1 MYLSKKQ
8 VQPER
13 ENLKMTLN
21 NQTMTLFNYEYP
33 FIKLDKNNVKVGTF
47 FSGIGSPEM
56 AFHRLKEN
64 GIINNYESVFFCE
77 VDKHAIKSYCAIHNK
92 TPDDNL
98 GDITKIN
105 GADIPYCDIWIGGF
119 PCQDIS
125 MAGVRRGFDFGSRTR
140 SSLGWKM
147 IQFLREVKDPPKVV
161 IFENVAAITHSK
173 FRRTLNLFKNDLEE
187 LGYSLYDDVLCAL
200 DYGTPQNRERYFLVA
215 IKGKYL
221 YQFPQKM
228 KLKLRLKDLLEKD
241 IDPNLVLSEKV
252 PFDLQSFVAN
262 KDYTK
267 DCKLVCKNL
276 KDKRRKY
283 VIDLYRFIDGKNKCG
298 RDTSSKY
305 NQTARLWSING
316 YCPTLTANSTEDT
329 SKMIIYRDN
338 CFFVKKISPLE
349 SWRFMG
355 FSDED
360 FYKAKDIGT
369 SNRQLFKQAGNSI
382 ATNVIYH
389 ILKNLF

>member
-1 MYLSKKQ
+1 MGI
-8 VQPER
+8 
-13 ENLKMTLN
+13 N
-21 NQTMTLFNYEYP
+21 NSSINLFNFNYP
-33 FIKLDKNNVKVGTF
+33 VIKLNKDNVKVGTF

-56 AFHRLKEN
+56 AFKRLKDN
-64 GIINNYESVFFCE
+64 GVINNYESIFFCE
-77 VDKHAIKSYCAIHNK
+77 IDKWAVKSYCAIHNK
-92 TPDDNL
+92 TEKDNL

-105 GADIPYCDIWIGGF
+105 GKDLPYCDIWIGGF

-125 MAGVRRGFDFGSRTR
+125 MAGVRRGFDFNSNTR

-147 IQFLREVKDPPKVV
+147 IQFIKEMDNPPKVV
-161 IFENVAAITHSK
+161 IFENVAAITNSK
-173 FRRTLNLFKNDLEE
+173 MRKTLSLFKQDLEN
-187 LGYSLYDDVLCAL
+187 LGYSLYDHVLTAL

-215 IKGKYL
+215 IKGKYI
-221 YQFPQKM
+221 YHFPEKI

-252 PFDLQSFVAN
+252 KFDLEKFVKN
-262 KDYTK
+262 KNYSK
-267 DCKLVCKNL
+267 NSKLICKNL
-276 KDKRRKY
+276 KDKRKKY
-283 VIDLYRFIDGKNKCG
+283 VINLYRFVDGKNHCG

-305 NQTARLWSING
+305 NQTARLWSMNG

-329 SKMIIYRDN
+329 SKMIIYKDN

-355 FSDED
+355 FSDDD
-360 FYKAKDIGT
+360 FYKAKSTGM

-382 ATNVIYH
+382 ATNVIYY

>member
-1 MYLSKKQ
+1 MWI
-8 VQPER
+8 
-13 ENLKMTLN
+13 N
-21 NQTMTLFNYEYP
+21 NPSINLFNFNYP
-33 FIKLDKNNVKVGTF
+33 VIKLNKDNVKVGTF

-56 AFHRLKEN
+56 AFKRLKDN

-77 VDKHAIKSYCAIHNK
+77 IDKWAVKSYCAIHNK
-92 TPDDNL
+92 TEKDNL

-105 GADIPYCDIWIGGF
+105 GKDLPYCDIWIGGF

-125 MAGVRRGFDFGSRTR
+125 MAGIRRGFDFNSNTR

-147 IQFLREVKDPPKVV
+147 IQFIREMDNPPKVV
-161 IFENVAAITHSK
+161 IFENVAAITNSK
-173 FRRTLNLFKNDLEE
+173 MRKTLSLFKQDLEN
-187 LGYSLYDDVLCAL
+187 LGYSLYDHVLTAL

-215 IKGKYL
+215 IKGKYI
-221 YQFPQKM
+221 YHFPEKI

-252 PFDLQSFVAN
+252 KFDLEKFVKN
-262 KDYTK
+262 KNYSK
-267 DCKLVCKNL
+267 NSKLICKNL
-276 KDKRRKY
+276 KDKRKRY
-283 VIDLYRFIDGKNKCG
+283 VINLYRFVDGKNHCG

-305 NQTARLWSING
+305 NQTARLWSMNG

-329 SKMIIYRDN
+329 SKMIIYKDN

-355 FSDED
+355 FSDDD
-360 FYKAKDIGT
+360 FYKAKSAGM

-382 ATNVIYH
+382 ATNVIYY

>member
-1 MYLSKKQ
+1 MAQ
-8 VQPER
+8 IR
-13 ENLKMTLN
+13 
-21 NQTMTLFNYEYP
+21 NQTINLFNFEYP
-33 FIKLDKNNVKVGTF
+33 VLKLNTDNVKVGTF

-56 AFHRLKEN
+56 AFKRLKDN
-64 GIINNYESVFFCE
+64 GIIKNFESVFYCE
-77 VDKHAIKSYCAIHNK
+77 IDKYAVKSYCAIHNK
-92 TPDDNL
+92 TENDNL

-105 GADIPYCDIWIGGF
+105 GADLPYCDIWIGGF

-125 MAGVRRGFDFGSRTR
+125 MAGVRRGFDFNSNTR

-147 IQFLREVKDPPKVV
+147 IQFLREIKDPPKVV
-161 IFENVAAITHSK
+161 IFENVAAITNVNM
-173 FRRTLNLFKNDLEE
+173 RRTLNLFKKDLED
-187 LGYSLYDDVLCAL
+187 LGYTLYDQVLTAL

-215 IKGKYL
+215 IKGNYL
-221 YQFPQKM
+221 YYFPEKI

-252 PFDLQSFVAN
+252 PFDLQKFVEN
-262 KDYTK
+262 RNYDKNS
-267 DCKLVCKNL
+267 KLICKNL
-276 KDKRRKY
+276 KDRRKRY
-283 VIDLYRFIDGKNKCG
+283 VINLYRFIDGKNHCG
-298 RDTSSKY
+298 RDTSSRY
-305 NQTARLWSING
+305 NQTARLWSMNG

-329 SKMIIYRDN
+329 SKMIIYKDN

-355 FSDED
+355 FSDDD
-360 FYKAKDIGT
+360 FYKAKSIGI

-382 ATNVIYH
+382 ATNVIYY

>member
-1 MYLSKKQ
+1 MI
-8 VQPER
+8 V
-13 ENLKMTLN
+13 N
-21 NQTMTLFNYEYP
+21 NPTVNLFNFNYP
-33 FIKLDKNNVKVGTF
+33 IIKLDKENVKVGTF

-56 AFHRLKEN
+56 AFKRLKDN
-64 GIINNYESVFFCE
+64 GVINNYESVFFCE
-77 VDKHAIKSYCAIHNK
+77 VDKYAIKSYCAIHNQDPNK
-92 TPDDNL
+92 NL

-105 GADIPYCDIWIGGF
+105 GADLPYCDIWIGGF

-125 MAGVRRGFDFGSRTR
+125 MAGVRRGFDFNSNTR

-147 IQFLREVKDPPKVV
+147 IQFLKEVKDPPKVV
-161 IFENVAAITHSK
+161 IFENVAAITNVK
-173 FRRTLNLFKNDLEE
+173 MRKTLNLFKEDLES
-187 LGYSLYDDVLCAL
+187 LGYSLYDHVLTAL

-215 IKGKYL
+215 IKGNYL
-221 YQFPQKM
+221 YYFPDKI
-228 KLKLRLKDLLEKD
+228 KLKLRLKDLLEKE

-252 PFDLQSFVAN
+252 PFDLHSFAEN
-262 KDYTK
+262 KNYTK
-267 DCKLVCKNL
+267 NSKLVCKNL
-276 KDKRRKY
+276 KDRRRKY
-283 VIDLYRFIDGKNKCG
+283 IINLYRFIDGKNHCG

-305 NQTARLWSING
+305 NQTARLWSMNG

-329 SKMIIYRDN
+329 SKMIIYKDN

-360 FYKAKDIGT
+360 FYKAKSVGI

-382 ATNVIYH
+382 ATNVIYY
-389 ILKNLF
+389 ILKKLF

>member
-1 MYLSKKQ
+1 MGI
-8 VQPER
+8 
-13 ENLKMTLN
+13 N
-21 NQTMTLFNYEYP
+21 NTSINLFNFNYP
-33 FIKLDKNNVKVGTF
+33 VIKLNKDNVKVGTF

-56 AFHRLKEN
+56 AFKRLKDN

-77 VDKHAIKSYCAIHNK
+77 IDKWAVKSYCAIHNK
-92 TPDDNL
+92 TEKDNL

-105 GADIPYCDIWIGGF
+105 GKNIPYCDIWIGGF

-125 MAGVRRGFDFGSRTR
+125 MAGIRRGFDFNSNTR

-147 IQFLREVKDPPKVV
+147 IQFIREMDNPPKVV
-161 IFENVAAITHSK
+161 IFENVAAITNSK
-173 FRRTLNLFKNDLEE
+173 MRKTLSLFKQDLEN
-187 LGYSLYDDVLCAL
+187 LGYSLYDHVLTAL

-215 IKGKYL
+215 IKGKYI
-221 YQFPQKM
+221 YHFPEKI
-228 KLKLRLKDLLEKD
+228 KLKLKLKDLLEKD

-252 PFDLQSFVAN
+252 KFDLEKFVKN
-262 KDYTK
+262 KNYSK
-267 DCKLVCKNL
+267 NSKLICNNL
-276 KDKRRKY
+276 KDKRKKY
-283 VIDLYRFIDGKNKCG
+283 IINLYRFVDGKNHCG

-305 NQTARLWSING
+305 NQTARLWSMNG

-329 SKMIIYRDN
+329 SKMIIYKDN

-355 FSDED
+355 FSDDD
-360 FYKAKDIGT
+360 FYKAKSTGM

-382 ATNVIYH
+382 ATNVIYY

>member
-1 MYLSKKQ
+1 M
-8 VQPER
+8 
-13 ENLKMTLN
+13 
-21 NQTMTLFNYEYP
+21 
-33 FIKLDKNNVKVGTF
+33 
-47 FSGIGSPEM
+47 
-56 AFHRLKEN
+56 
-64 GIINNYESVFFCE
+64 
-77 VDKHAIKSYCAIHNK
+77 
-92 TPDDNL
+92 
-98 GDITKIN
+98 
-105 GADIPYCDIWIGGF
+105 
-119 PCQDIS
+119 
-125 MAGVRRGFDFGSRTR
+125 
-140 SSLGWKM
+140 
-147 IQFLREVKDPPKVV
+147 
-161 IFENVAAITHSK
+161 
-173 FRRTLNLFKNDLEE
+173 NLFKNDLEE

>member
-1 MYLSKKQ
+1 MAQ
-8 VQPER
+8 IR
-13 ENLKMTLN
+13 
-21 NQTMTLFNYEYP
+21 NQTINLFNFEYP
-33 FIKLDKNNVKVGTF
+33 VLKLNKDNVKVGTF

-56 AFHRLKEN
+56 AFKRLKDN
-64 GIINNYESVFFCE
+64 GIIKNFESVFYCE
-77 VDKHAIKSYCAIHNK
+77 IDKYAVKSYCAIHNK
-92 TPDDNL
+92 TENDNL

-105 GADIPYCDIWIGGF
+105 GADLPYCDIWIGGF

-125 MAGVRRGFDFGSRTR
+125 MAGVRRGFDFNSNTR

-147 IQFLREVKDPPKVV
+147 IQFLREIKDPPKVV
-161 IFENVAAITHSK
+161 IFENVAAITNVNM
-173 FRRTLNLFKNDLEE
+173 RRTLNLFKKDLED
-187 LGYSLYDDVLCAL
+187 LGYTLYDQVLTAL

-215 IKGKYL
+215 IKGNYL
-221 YQFPQKM
+221 YYFPEKI

-252 PFDLQSFVAN
+252 PFDLQKFVEN
-262 KDYTK
+262 RNYDKNS
-267 DCKLVCKNL
+267 KLICKNL
-276 KDKRRKY
+276 KDRRKRY
-283 VIDLYRFIDGKNKCG
+283 VINLYRFIDGKNHCG

-305 NQTARLWSING
+305 NQTARLWSMNG

-329 SKMIIYRDN
+329 SKMIIYKDN

-355 FSDED
+355 FSDDD
-360 FYKAKDIGT
+360 FYKAKSIGI

-382 ATNVIYH
+382 ATNVIYY

>member
-1 MYLSKKQ
+1 MALH
-8 VQPER
+8 
-13 ENLKMTLN
+13 
-21 NQTMTLFNYEYP
+21 NQTINLFNFEYP
-33 FIKLDKNNVKVGTF
+33 VLKLNKDNVKVGTF

-56 AFHRLKEN
+56 AFKRLKDN
-64 GIINNYESVFFCE
+64 GIIKNFESVFYCE
-77 VDKHAIKSYCAIHNK
+77 IDKYAVKSYCAIHNK
-92 TPDDNL
+92 TENDNL

-105 GADIPYCDIWIGGF
+105 GAALPYCDIWIGGF

-125 MAGVRRGFDFGSRTR
+125 MAGVRRGFDFNSNTR

-147 IQFLREVKDPPKVV
+147 IQFLREIKDPPKVV
-161 IFENVAAITHSK
+161 IFENVAAITNVNM
-173 FRRTLNLFKNDLEE
+173 RRTLNLFKKDLED
-187 LGYSLYDDVLCAL
+187 LGYTLYDQVLTAL

-215 IKGKYL
+215 IKGNYL
-221 YQFPQKM
+221 YYFPEKI

-252 PFDLQSFVAN
+252 PFDLQQFVEN
-262 KDYTK
+262 RNYDKNS
-267 DCKLVCKNL
+267 KLICKNL
-276 KDKRRKY
+276 KDRRKRY
-283 VIDLYRFIDGKNKCG
+283 VINLYRFIDGKNHCG
-298 RDTSSKY
+298 RDTSSRY
-305 NQTARLWSING
+305 NQTARLWSMNG

-329 SKMIIYRDN
+329 SKMIIYKDN

-355 FSDED
+355 FSDDD
-360 FYKAKDIGT
+360 FYKAKSIGI

-382 ATNVIYH
+382 ATNVIYY

>member
-1 MYLSKKQ
+1 MSLNKQ
-8 VQPER
+8 
-13 ENLKMTLN
+13 TLN
-21 NQTMTLFNYEYP
+21 LFNFNYP
-33 FIKLDKNNVKVGTF
+33 LIKLDNSNVKVGTF

-56 AFHRLKEN
+56 AFKRLKDN
-64 GIINNYESVFFCE
+64 GIIKEYESVFFCE
-77 VDKHAIKSYCAIHNK
+77 VDKNSIKSYCAIHNK

-98 GDITKIN
+98 GDITKVD
-105 GADIPYCDIWIGGF
+105 GSKIPYADIWIGGF

-125 MAGVRRGFDFGSRTR
+125 VAGVQRGFDFNINTR

-147 IQFLREVKDPPKVV
+147 IQFLREVKEQPKVV
-161 IFENVAAITHSK
+161 IFENVAAITHHTM
-173 FRRTLNLFKNDLEE
+173 RRTLNLFKKDLED
-187 LGYSLYDDVLCAL
+187 LGYTLYDNILCAL
-200 DYGTPQNRERYFLVA
+200 DYGTPQNRERYFLIA

-221 YQFPQKM
+221 YQFPEKM
-228 KLKLRLKDLLEKD
+228 RLKLRLKDLIEKE
-241 IDPNLVLSEKV
+241 IDPSLILSEKV
-252 PFDLQSFVAN
+252 PFDLESFVKN

-267 DCKLVCKNL
+267 NSKLVCKNL

-283 VIDLYRFIDGKNKCG
+283 VINLYRFIDGKNHCG
-298 RDTSSKY
+298 RDTSSNY

-360 FYKAKDIGT
+360 FYKAKNTGI

-382 ATNVIYH
+382 ATNVIYY

>member
-1 MYLSKKQ
+1 MVLH
-8 VQPER
+8 
-13 ENLKMTLN
+13 
-21 NQTMTLFNYEYP
+21 NQTINLFNFEYP
-33 FIKLDKNNVKVGTF
+33 VLKLNKDNVKVGTF

-56 AFHRLKEN
+56 AFKRLKDN
-64 GIINNYESVFFCE
+64 GIIKNFESVFYCE
-77 VDKHAIKSYCAIHNK
+77 VDKYAVKSYCAIHNK
-92 TPDDNL
+92 TENDNL

-105 GADIPYCDIWIGGF
+105 GANLPYCDIWIGGF

-125 MAGVRRGFDFGSRTR
+125 MAGVRRGFDFNSNTR

-147 IQFLREVKDPPKVV
+147 IQFLREIKDPPKVV
-161 IFENVAAITHSK
+161 IFENVAAITNVNM
-173 FRRTLNLFKNDLEE
+173 RRTLNLFKKDLED
-187 LGYSLYDDVLCAL
+187 LGYTLYDQVLTAL

-215 IKGKYL
+215 IKGNYL
-221 YQFPQKM
+221 YYFPEKI

-252 PFDLQSFVAN
+252 PFDLQKFVEN
-262 KDYTK
+262 RNYDKNS
-267 DCKLVCKNL
+267 KLICKNL
-276 KDKRRKY
+276 KDKRKRY
-283 VIDLYRFIDGKNKCG
+283 VINLYRFIDGKNHCG
-298 RDTSSKY
+298 RDTSSRY
-305 NQTARLWSING
+305 NQTARLWSMNG

-329 SKMIIYRDN
+329 SKMIIYKNN

-355 FSDED
+355 FSDDD
-360 FYKAKDIGT
+360 FYKVKSIGI

-382 ATNVIYH
+382 ATNVIYY

>member
-1 MYLSKKQ
+1 M
-8 VQPER
+8 EI
-13 ENLKMTLN
+13 N
-21 NQTMTLFNYEYP
+21 NPSINLFNFNYP
-33 FIKLDKNNVKVGTF
+33 VIKLNKDNVKVGTF

-56 AFHRLKEN
+56 AFKRLKDN
-64 GIINNYESVFFCE
+64 GVINNYESIFFCE
-77 VDKHAIKSYCAIHNK
+77 IDKWAVKSYCAIHNK
-92 TPDDNL
+92 TEKDNL

-105 GADIPYCDIWIGGF
+105 GKVLPYCDIWIGGF

-125 MAGVRRGFDFGSRTR
+125 MAGVRRGFDFNSNTR

-147 IQFLREVKDPPKVV
+147 IQFIREMDNPPKVV
-161 IFENVAAITHSK
+161 IFENVAAITNSK
-173 FRRTLNLFKNDLEE
+173 MRKTLSLFKQDLEN
-187 LGYSLYDDVLCAL
+187 LGYSLYDHVLTAL

-215 IKGKYL
+215 IKGKYI
-221 YQFPQKM
+221 YHFPEKI

-252 PFDLQSFVAN
+252 KFDLEKFVKN
-262 KDYTK
+262 KNYSK
-267 DCKLVCKNL
+267 NSKLICKNL
-276 KDKRRKY
+276 KDKRKKY
-283 VIDLYRFIDGKNKCG
+283 VINLYRFVDGKNHCG

-305 NQTARLWSING
+305 NQTARLWSMNG

-329 SKMIIYRDN
+329 SKMIIYKDN

-355 FSDED
+355 FSDDD
-360 FYKAKDIGT
+360 FYKAKSTGM

-382 ATNVIYH
+382 ATNVIYY

>member
-1 MYLSKKQ
+1 
-8 VQPER
+8 
-13 ENLKMTLN
+13 MTVN
-21 NQTMTLFNYEYP
+21 NPTVNLFNFNYP
-33 FIKLDKNNVKVGTF
+33 IIKLDKENVKVGTF

-56 AFHRLKEN
+56 AFKRLKDN
-64 GIINNYESVFFCE
+64 GVINNYESVFFCE
-77 VDKHAIKSYCAIHNK
+77 VDKYAIKSYCAIHGQSPNK
-92 TPDDNL
+92 NL

-105 GADIPYCDIWIGGF
+105 GADLPYCDIWIGGF

-125 MAGVRRGFDFGSRTR
+125 MAGVRRGFDFNSNTR

-147 IQFLREVKDPPKVV
+147 IQFLKEVKEPPKVV
-161 IFENVAAITHSK
+161 IFENVAAITNVK
-173 FRRTLNLFKNDLEE
+173 MRKTLNLFKEDLES
-187 LGYSLYDDVLCAL
+187 LGYSLYDHVLTAL

-215 IKGKYL
+215 IKGNYL
-221 YQFPQKM
+221 YCFPDKI
-228 KLKLRLKDLLEKD
+228 KLKLRLKDLLEKE

-252 PFDLQSFVAN
+252 PFDLHSFVEN
-262 KDYTK
+262 KNYTK
-267 DCKLVCKNL
+267 NSKLVCKNL
-276 KDKRRKY
+276 KDRRRKY
-283 VIDLYRFIDGKNKCG
+283 IINLYRFIDGKNHCG

-305 NQTARLWSING
+305 NQTARLWSMNG

-329 SKMIIYRDN
+329 SKMIIYKDN

-360 FYKAKDIGT
+360 FYKAKSVGI

-382 ATNVIYH
+382 ATNVIYY
-389 ILKNLF
+389 ILKKLF

>member
-1 MYLSKKQ
+1 M
-8 VQPER
+8 EI
-13 ENLKMTLN
+13 N
-21 NQTMTLFNYEYP
+21 NPSINLFNFNYP
-33 FIKLDKNNVKVGTF
+33 VIKLNKDNVKVGTF

-56 AFHRLKEN
+56 AFKRLKDN
-64 GIINNYESVFFCE
+64 GVINNYESIFFCE
-77 VDKHAIKSYCAIHNK
+77 IDKWAVKSYCAIHNK
-92 TPDDNL
+92 TEKDNL

-105 GADIPYCDIWIGGF
+105 GKNLPYCDIWIGGF

-125 MAGVRRGFDFGSRTR
+125 MAGIRRGFDFNSNTR

-147 IQFLREVKDPPKVV
+147 IQFIREMDNPPKVV
-161 IFENVAAITHSK
+161 IFENVAAITNSK
-173 FRRTLNLFKNDLEE
+173 MRKTLSLFKQDLEN
-187 LGYSLYDDVLCAL
+187 LGYSLYDHVLTAL

-215 IKGKYL
+215 IKGKYI
-221 YQFPQKM
+221 YHFPERI

-241 IDPNLVLSEKV
+241 IDPNLILSEKV
-252 PFDLQSFVAN
+252 KFDLEKFVKN
-262 KDYTK
+262 KNYSK
-267 DCKLVCKNL
+267 NSKLICQNL
-276 KDKRRKY
+276 KDKRKKY
-283 VIDLYRFIDGKNKCG
+283 IINLYRFVDGKNHCG

-305 NQTARLWSING
+305 NQTARLWSMNG

-329 SKMIIYRDN
+329 SKMIIYKDN

-355 FSDED
+355 FSDDD
-360 FYKAKDIGT
+360 FYKAKSTGM

-382 ATNVIYH
+382 ATNVIYY

>member
-1 MYLSKKQ
+1 MGI
-8 VQPER
+8 
-13 ENLKMTLN
+13 N
-21 NQTMTLFNYEYP
+21 NPSINLFNFNYP
-33 FIKLDKNNVKVGTF
+33 VIKLNKDNVKVGTF

-56 AFHRLKEN
+56 AFKRLKDN

-77 VDKHAIKSYCAIHNK
+77 IDKWAVKSYCAIHNK
-92 TPDDNL
+92 TEKDNL

-105 GADIPYCDIWIGGF
+105 GKNLPYCDIWIGGF

-125 MAGVRRGFDFGSRTR
+125 MAGIRRGFGFNSNTR

-147 IQFLREVKDPPKVV
+147 IQFIREMDNPPKVV
-161 IFENVAAITHSK
+161 IFENVSAITNSK
-173 FRRTLNLFKNDLEE
+173 MRKTLSLFKQDLEN
-187 LGYSLYDDVLCAL
+187 LGYSLYDHVLTAL

-215 IKGKYL
+215 IKGKYI
-221 YQFPQKM
+221 YHFPEKI

-252 PFDLQSFVAN
+252 KFDLEKFVKN
-262 KDYTK
+262 KNYSK
-267 DCKLVCKNL
+267 NSKLICKNL
-276 KDKRRKY
+276 KDKRKRY
-283 VIDLYRFIDGKNKCG
+283 VINLYRFVDGKNHCG

-305 NQTARLWSING
+305 NQTARLWSMNG

-329 SKMIIYRDN
+329 SKMIIYKDN

-355 FSDED
+355 FSDDD
-360 FYKAKDIGT
+360 FYKAKSTGM

-382 ATNVIYH
+382 ATNVIYY

>member
-1 MYLSKKQ
+1 MA
-8 VQPER
+8 V
-13 ENLKMTLN
+13 N
-21 NQTMTLFNYEYP
+21 NPTVNLFNFNYP
-33 FIKLDKNNVKVGTF
+33 VIKLNKENVKVGTF

-56 AFHRLKEN
+56 AFKRLKDN
-64 GIINNYESVFFCE
+64 GVINNYESVFFCE
-77 VDKHAIKSYCAIHNK
+77 IDKYAVKSYCAIHGEPPNK
-92 TPDDNL
+92 NL

-105 GADIPYCDIWIGGF
+105 GADLPHCDIWIGGF

-125 MAGVRRGFDFGSRTR
+125 MAGIRRGFDFNSNTR

-147 IQFLREVKDPPKVV
+147 IQFLREIKDPPKVV
-161 IFENVAAITHSK
+161 IFENVAAITNSK
-173 FRRTLNLFKNDLEE
+173 MRRTLNLFKEDLES
-187 LGYSLYDDVLCAL
+187 LGYSLYDHVLTAL

-215 IKGKYL
+215 IKGNYL
-221 YQFPQKM
+221 YHFPDKI

-252 PFDLQSFVAN
+252 YFDLQRFVEN
-262 KDYTK
+262 KNYTK
-267 DCKLVCKNL
+267 NSKLVCKNL

-283 VIDLYRFIDGKNKCG
+283 IINLYRFIDGKNHCG

-305 NQTARLWSING
+305 NQTARLWSMNG

-329 SKMIIYRDN
+329 SKMIIYKDN
-338 CFFVKKISPLE
+338 CFFVKRISPLE

-360 FYKAKDIGT
+360 FYKAKSVGT

>member
-1 MYLSKKQ
+1 MA
-8 VQPER
+8 V
-13 ENLKMTLN
+13 N
-21 NQTMTLFNYEYP
+21 NPTVNLFNFNYP
-33 FIKLDKNNVKVGTF
+33 VIKLDKENVKVGTF

-56 AFHRLKEN
+56 AFKRLKDN
-64 GIINNYESVFFCE
+64 GVINNYESVFFCE
-77 VDKHAIKSYCAIHNK
+77 IDKYAVKSYCAIHGEPPNK
-92 TPDDNL
+92 NL

-105 GADIPYCDIWIGGF
+105 GADLPYCDIWIGGF

-125 MAGVRRGFDFGSRTR
+125 MAGIRRGFDFNSNTR

-147 IQFLREVKDPPKVV
+147 IQFLREIKDPPKVV
-161 IFENVAAITHSK
+161 IFENVAAITNSK
-173 FRRTLNLFKNDLEE
+173 MRRTLNLFKEDLES
-187 LGYSLYDDVLCAL
+187 LGYSLYDHVLTAL

-215 IKGKYL
+215 IKGNYL
-221 YQFPQKM
+221 YHFPDKI

-252 PFDLQSFVAN
+252 YFDLQRFVEN
-262 KDYTK
+262 KNYTK
-267 DCKLVCKNL
+267 NSKLVCKNL

-283 VIDLYRFIDGKNKCG
+283 IINLYKFIDGKNHCG

-305 NQTARLWSING
+305 NQTARLWSMNG

-329 SKMIIYRDN
+329 SKMIIYKDN
-338 CFFVKKISPLE
+338 WFFVKRISPLE

-360 FYKAKDIGT
+360 FYKAKSVGT

-382 ATNVIYH
+382 ATNVIYY